1 MKGVSSYL
9 QNGTFSILTFST
21 PIRSQYVFFF
31 PVSELAPCPS
41 FPLQKSFL
49 STVFPIVKINEKR
62 GYYDNTIEGE
72 ILKTENSPRLM
83 RILKFR
89 PNQSC
94 KQTVTA
100 SKQATQNMDP
110 LSERWSTRELI

>member
-21 PIRSQYVFFF
+21 PIRSQYMIFFF
-31 PVSELAPCPS
+31 PVSELALCPS

-62 GYYDNTIEGE
+62 GHYDNKIEGE
-72 ILKTENSPRLM
+72 TLKTESSPRLM

-94 KQTVTA
+94 KQ
-100 SKQATQNMDP
+100 SYSQ
-110 LSERWSTRELI
+110 